1 MAAAGPRSPGFR
13 ALNILRRMDIQ
24 VADNPEQAQFEIR
37 ADGELAGLVQYHL
50 RDGVIA
56 FLHTETDPRFRGH
69 GVAGHLIQSSLEAAR
84 ERHLAVLPYCP
95 FLRSWITEHPDYAD
109 LVPDDQRRIFGL

>member
-1 MAAAGPRSPGFR
+1 ME
-13 ALNILRRMDIQ
+13 LQ
-24 VADNPEQAQFEIR
+24 VADNPEQAQYEIR
-37 ADGELAGLVQYHL
+37 ADGELAAFVQYHL

-69 GVAGHLIQSSLEAAR
+69 GIAARLIQSSLDSVR

-95 FLRSWITEHPDYAD
+95 FTRRWISEHPEYAD
-109 LVPDDQRRIFGL
+109 LVPEGRRPEFGL

>member
-1 MAAAGPRSPGFR
+1 ME
-13 ALNILRRMDIQ
+13 LE
-24 VADNPEQAQFEIR
+24 VTDNPKQQQYEIR
-37 ADGELAGLVQYHL
+37 ADGEPAGVIKYHL

-69 GVAGHLIQSSLEAAR
+69 GVASRLVRSSLESAR

-95 FLRSWITEHPDYAD
+95 YVQRWMAEHPEYAD
-109 LVPDDQRRIFGL
+109 LVPEGNRAGFGL

>member
-1 MAAAGPRSPGFR
+1 ME
-13 ALNILRRMDIQ
+13 MQ
-24 VADNPEQAQFEIR
+24 VTDNPERGQYEIR
-37 ADGELAGLVQYHL
+37 ADGELAGFVQYHL
-50 RDGVIA
+50 RDGAIA

-84 ERHLAVLPYCP
+84 ERGLAVLPYCP
-95 FLRSWITEHPDYAD
+95 FVRSWITEHPAYAD

>member
-1 MAAAGPRSPGFR
+1 
-13 ALNILRRMDIQ
+13 MDVE
-24 VADNPEQAQFEIR
+24 VADNPDKARFEIV
-37 ADGELAGLVQYHL
+37 ADGELAGFVQYHL

-69 GVAGHLIQSSLEAAR
+69 GLAGRLVQASLDSAR

-95 FLRSWITEHPDYAD
+95 FVRSWITEHPAYAD
-109 LVPDDQRRIFGL
+109 LVPDDERPGFGL

>member
-1 MAAAGPRSPGFR
+1 
-13 ALNILRRMDIQ
+13 MDLQ

-37 ADGELAGLVQYHL
+37 ADGELVGFVQYRL

-56 FLHTETDPRFRGH
+56 FLHAETDPPFRNH
-69 GVAGHLIQSSLEAAR
+69 GVAGTLIQSSLDSAR

-95 FLRSWITEHPDYAD
+95 FVRSWITEHPDYAD

>member
-1 MAAAGPRSPGFR
+1 MELA
-13 ALNILRRMDIQ
+13 

-37 ADGELAGLVQYHL
+37 ADGELAGFLQYHL

-56 FLHTETDPRFRGH
+56 LLHTQIDPRFRGH
-69 GVAGHLIQSSLEAAR
+69 GVAGRLIQASLDAAR

-95 FLRSWITEHPDYAD
+95 FVRSWMTEHPEYAD
-109 LVPDDQRRIFGL
+109 LVPGDRQPDFGL

>member
-1 MAAAGPRSPGFR
+1 
-13 ALNILRRMDIQ
+13 MDLQ

-37 ADGELAGLVQYHL
+37 TDGELAGFVQYRL

-56 FLHTETDPRFRGH
+56 FLHAETDPRFRSH
-69 GVAGHLIQSSLEAAR
+69 GVAGTLIQSSLDSAR

-95 FLRSWITEHPDYAD
+95 FVRSWITEHPDYAD